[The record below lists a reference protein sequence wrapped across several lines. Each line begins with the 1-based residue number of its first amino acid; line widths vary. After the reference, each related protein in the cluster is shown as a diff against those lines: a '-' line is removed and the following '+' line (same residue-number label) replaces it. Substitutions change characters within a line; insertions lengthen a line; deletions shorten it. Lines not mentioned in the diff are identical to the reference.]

1 MVKETEQ
8 SSIVVKSGIIY
19 QAISGFYYVW
29 SEGESYPT
37 KPRGNFRHQQMK
49 PLVGDRVK
57 FEFDKANEKSNSRL
71 IEIEERY
78 NQLVRP
84 TVANVDYAF
93 VVTSLIE
100 PDFSYNLLDY
110 FLVSV
115 EANHIQPLVLLTK
128 YDLLLKQKGQVEAEK
143 LVQEISKVYKDVG
156 YTVITLDGSEA
167 SVENLTQQIDE
178 GLYVIM
184 GQSGVGKST
193 LLNRLLP
200 DAQIETAAISDA
212 LNRGRH
218 TTREVTLYRF
228 KKGMLADTPGF
239 SAIEFATLEK
249 EELAACFPE
258 IDAASEFC
266 KFRSC
271 LHINEPGCQVKK
283 LLAES
288 KITES
293 RYNNYLQIYERI
305 DQRKPM
311 YRKKNQ

>member
-1 MVKETEQ
+1 MDKATEM
-8 SSIVVKSGIIY
+8 SSIVVKTGIIY

-29 SEGESYPT
+29 SEGESYAT
-37 KPRGNFRHQQMK
+37 KPRGNFRHQQTK
-49 PLVGDRVK
+49 PLVGDVVK
-57 FEFDKANEKSNSRL
+57 FEIDEADSNSNGRL
-71 IEIEERY
+71 IEIQERY
-78 NQLVRP
+78 NELVRP

-115 EANHIQPLVLLTK
+115 EANHIQPLILLTK
-128 YDLLLKQKGQVEAEK
+128 FDLLVKQKGQEEAK
-143 LVQEISKVYKDVG
+143 AVVRKISKLYEKIG
-156 YTVITLDGSEA
+156 YTVVTMDASDK
-167 SVENLTQQIDE
+167 SVERLTEQIE
-178 GLYVIM
+178 AGLYVIM

-200 DAQIETAAISDA
+200 EARIETAAISDA

-228 KKGMLADTPGF
+228 NNGMLADTPGF
-239 SAIEFATLEK
+239 SAIEFASLEK

-258 IDAASEFC
+258 FSEASDRC

-271 LHINEPGCQVKK
+271 LHINEPGCQVKE
-283 LLAES
+283 LLA
-288 KITES
+288 KGQIAES
-293 RYNNYLQIYERI
+293 RYNNYLQIFERI
-305 DQRKPM
+305 EQRKPI
-311 YRKKNQ
+311 YRKKD

>member
-1 MVKETEQ
+1 MNKTTQQRSV
-8 SSIVVKSGIIY
+8 VVKTGIIY

-29 SEGESYPT
+29 SEGESYAT

-49 PLVGDRVK
+49 PLVGDVVQ
-57 FEFDKANEKSNSRL
+57 FEVDEADSTSNSRL
-71 IEIEERY
+71 IEIQERY

-115 EANHIQPLVLLTK
+115 EANHIEPLILLTK
-128 YDLLLKQKGQVEAEK
+128 FDLLLEQKGQVEAK
-143 LVQEISKVYKDVG
+143 RLVNEIKKVYETIG
-156 YTVITLDGSEA
+156 YTVIVLDGSDQ
-167 SVENLTQQIDE
+167 SVEKLTEQIKA

-200 DAQIETAAISDA
+200 EAKIETAAISDA

-228 KKGMLADTPGF
+228 NKGMLADTPGF
-239 SAIEFATLEK
+239 SAIEFASLEK
-249 EELAACFPE
+249 EDLAACFPE
-258 IDAASEFC
+258 IAAASEGC

-271 LHINEPGCQVKK
+271 LHINEPGCQVKQ
-283 LLAES
+283 LFEEGNIAP
-288 KITES
+288 S
-293 RYNNYLQIYERI
+293 RYQNYLQIFERI
-305 DQRKPM
+305 EQRKPV
-311 YRKKNQ
+311 YRKKD

>member
-1 MVKETEQ
+1 MDKATEM
-8 SSIVVKSGIIY
+8 SSIVVKTGIIY

-29 SEGESYPT
+29 SEGESYAT
-37 KPRGNFRHQQMK
+37 KPRGNFRHQQTK
-49 PLVGDRVK
+49 PLVGDVVK
-57 FEFDKANEKSNSRL
+57 FEIDEADSNSNGRM
-71 IEIEERY
+71 IEIQERY
-78 NQLVRP
+78 NELVRP

-115 EANHIQPLVLLTK
+115 EANHIQPLILLTK
-128 YDLLLKQKGQVEAEK
+128 FDLLVKQKGQEEAK
-143 LVQEISKVYKDVG
+143 AVVRKISKLYERIG
-156 YTVITLDGSEA
+156 YTVITMDASDESIERLTEQIEA
-167 SVENLTQQIDE
+167 

-200 DAQIETAAISDA
+200 EARIETAAISDA

-228 KKGMLADTPGF
+228 NKGMLADTPGF
-239 SAIEFATLEK
+239 SAIEFTSLEK

-258 IDAASEFC
+258 FSEASDRC

-271 LHINEPGCQVKK
+271 LHINEPGCQVKE
-283 LLAES
+283 LLA
-288 KITES
+288 KGQIAES
-293 RYNNYLQIYERI
+293 RYNNYLQIFERI
-305 DQRKPM
+305 EQRKPI
-311 YRKKNQ
+311 YRKKD

>member
-1 MVKETEQ
+1 MKKTTEQ

-29 SEGESYPT
+29 SEGESYAT
-37 KPRGNFRHQQMK
+37 KPRGNFRHQQTK
-49 PLVGDRVK
+49 PLVGDIVK
-57 FEFDKANEKSNSRL
+57 FEVDEVDDNSNSRL
-71 IEIEERY
+71 IEIQERY
-78 NQLVRP
+78 NELVRP

-115 EANHIQPLVLLTK
+115 EANNIQPLVLLTK
-128 YDLLLKQKGQVEAEK
+128 YDLLVKQKGQVEAK
-143 LVQEISKVYKDVG
+143 AFVRKISKVYEAIG
-156 YTVITLDGSEA
+156 YTVITLDNSEE
-167 SVENLTQQIDE
+167 SIEKLTGQIE
-178 GLYVIM
+178 AGLYVIM

-200 DAQIETAAISDA
+200 EAKIETAAISDA

-228 KKGMLADTPGF
+228 NKGILADTPGF

-249 EELAACFPE
+249 EELASCFPE
-258 IDAASEFC
+258 IADASEGC

-271 LHINEPGCQVKK
+271 LHINEPDCHVKQ
-283 LLAES
+283 LLTEG
-288 KITES
+288 KIAES
-293 RYNNYLQIYERI
+293 RYKNYLQIFERI
-305 DQRKPM
+305 EQRKPI
-311 YRKKNQ
+311 YRKKD

>member
-1 MVKETEQ
+1 MDKATEM
-8 SSIVVKSGIIY
+8 SSIVVKTGIIY

-29 SEGESYPT
+29 SEGESYAT
-37 KPRGNFRHQQMK
+37 KPRGNFRHQQTK
-49 PLVGDRVK
+49 PLVGDVVK
-57 FEFDKANEKSNSRL
+57 FEIDEADSNSNGRL
-71 IEIEERY
+71 IEIQERY
-78 NQLVRP
+78 NELVRP

-115 EANHIQPLVLLTK
+115 EANHIQPLILLTK
-128 YDLLLKQKGQVEAEK
+128 FDLLVKQKGQEEAK
-143 LVQEISKVYKDVG
+143 AVVRKISKLYERIG
-156 YTVITLDGSEA
+156 YTVITMDASDESIERLTEQIEA
-167 SVENLTQQIDE
+167 

-200 DAQIETAAISDA
+200 EARIETAAISDA

-228 KKGMLADTPGF
+228 NKGMLADTPGF
-239 SAIEFATLEK
+239 SAIEFASLEK

-258 IDAASEFC
+258 FSEASDRC

-271 LHINEPGCQVKK
+271 LHINEPGCQVKE
-283 LLAES
+283 LLA
-288 KITES
+288 KGQIAES
-293 RYNNYLQIYERI
+293 RYNNYLQIFERI
-305 DQRKPM
+305 EQRKPI
-311 YRKKNQ
+311 YRKKD

>member
-1 MVKETEQ
+1 MDKATEM
-8 SSIVVKSGIIY
+8 SSIVVKTGIIY

-29 SEGESYPT
+29 SEGESYAT
-37 KPRGNFRHQQMK
+37 KPRGNFRHQQTK
-49 PLVGDRVK
+49 PLVGDVVK
-57 FEFDKANEKSNSRL
+57 FEIDEADSNSNGRL
-71 IEIEERY
+71 IEIQERY
-78 NQLVRP
+78 NELVRP

-115 EANHIQPLVLLTK
+115 EANHIQPLILLTK
-128 YDLLLKQKGQVEAEK
+128 FDLLVKQKGQEEAK
-143 LVQEISKVYKDVG
+143 AVVRKISKLYERIG
-156 YTVITLDGSEA
+156 YTVITMDASDESIERLTEQIEA
-167 SVENLTQQIDE
+167 

-200 DAQIETAAISDA
+200 EARIETAAISDA

-228 KKGMLADTPGF
+228 NKGMLADTPGF
-239 SAIEFATLEK
+239 SAIEFTSLEK

-258 IDAASEFC
+258 FSEASDRC

-271 LHINEPGCQVKK
+271 LHINEPGCQVKE
-283 LLAES
+283 LLA
-288 KITES
+288 KGQIAES
-293 RYNNYLQIYERI
+293 RYNNYLQIFERI
-305 DQRKPM
+305 EQRKPI
-311 YRKKNQ
+311 YRKKD

>member
-1 MVKETEQ
+1 MDKATEM
-8 SSIVVKSGIIY
+8 SSIVVKTGIIY

-29 SEGESYPT
+29 SEGESYAT
-37 KPRGNFRHQQMK
+37 KPRGNFRHQQTK
-49 PLVGDRVK
+49 PLVGDVVK
-57 FEFDKANEKSNSRL
+57 FEIDEADSNSNGRL
-71 IEIEERY
+71 IEIQERY
-78 NQLVRP
+78 NELVRP

-115 EANHIQPLVLLTK
+115 EANHIQPLILLTK
-128 YDLLLKQKGQVEAEK
+128 FDLLVKQKGQEEAK
-143 LVQEISKVYKDVG
+143 AVVRKISKLYERIG
-156 YTVITLDGSEA
+156 YTVITMDASDE
-167 SVENLTQQIDE
+167 SVERLTEQIE
-178 GLYVIM
+178 AGLYVIM

-200 DAQIETAAISDA
+200 EARIETAAISDA

-228 KKGMLADTPGF
+228 NKGMLADTPGF
-239 SAIEFATLEK
+239 SAIEFTSLEK

-258 IDAASEFC
+258 FSEASDRC

-271 LHINEPGCQVKK
+271 LHINEPGCQVKE
-283 LLAES
+283 LLA
-288 KITES
+288 KGQIAES
-293 RYNNYLQIYERI
+293 RYNNYLQIFERI
-305 DQRKPM
+305 EQRKPI
-311 YRKKNQ
+311 YRKKD

>member
-1 MVKETEQ
+1 MDKATEM
-8 SSIVVKSGIIY
+8 SSIVVKTGIIY

-29 SEGESYPT
+29 SEGESYAT
-37 KPRGNFRHQQMK
+37 KPRGNFRHQQTK
-49 PLVGDRVK
+49 PLVGDVVK
-57 FEFDKANEKSNSRL
+57 FEIDEADSNSNGRL
-71 IEIEERY
+71 IEIQERY
-78 NQLVRP
+78 NELVRP

-115 EANHIQPLVLLTK
+115 EANHIQPLILLTK
-128 YDLLLKQKGQVEAEK
+128 FDLLVKQKGQEEAK
-143 LVQEISKVYKDVG
+143 AVVRKISKLYEKIG
-156 YTVITLDGSEA
+156 YTVITMDASEE
-167 SVENLTQQIDE
+167 SVERLTEQIE
-178 GLYVIM
+178 AGLYVIM

-200 DAQIETAAISDA
+200 EARIETAAISDA

-228 KKGMLADTPGF
+228 NKGMLADTPGF
-239 SAIEFATLEK
+239 SAIEFASLEK

-258 IDAASEFC
+258 FSEASDRC

-271 LHINEPGCQVKK
+271 LHINEPGCQVKE
-283 LLAES
+283 LLA
-288 KITES
+288 KGQIAES
-293 RYNNYLQIYERI
+293 RYNNYLQIFERI
-305 DQRKPM
+305 EQRKPI
-311 YRKKNQ
+311 YRKKD

>member
-1 MVKETEQ
+1 MDKATEM
-8 SSIVVKSGIIY
+8 SSIVVKTGFIY

-29 SEGESYPT
+29 SEGESYAT
-37 KPRGNFRHQQMK
+37 KPRGNFRHQQTK
-49 PLVGDRVK
+49 PLVGDVVK
-57 FEFDKANEKSNSRL
+57 FEIDEADSNSNGRL
-71 IEIEERY
+71 IEIQERY
-78 NQLVRP
+78 NELVRP

-115 EANHIQPLVLLTK
+115 EANHIQPLILLTK
-128 YDLLLKQKGQVEAEK
+128 FDLLVKQKGQEEAK
-143 LVQEISKVYKDVG
+143 AVVRKISKLYEKIG
-156 YTVITLDGSEA
+156 YTVITMDASEE
-167 SVENLTQQIDE
+167 SVERLTEQIE
-178 GLYVIM
+178 AGLYVIM

-200 DAQIETAAISDA
+200 EARIETAAISDA

-228 KKGMLADTPGF
+228 NKGMLADTPGF
-239 SAIEFATLEK
+239 SAIEFASLEK

-258 IDAASEFC
+258 FSEASDRC

-271 LHINEPGCQVKK
+271 LHINEPGCQVKE
-283 LLAES
+283 LLA
-288 KITES
+288 KGQIAES
-293 RYNNYLQIYERI
+293 RYNNYLQIFERI
-305 DQRKPM
+305 EQRKPI
-311 YRKKNQ
+311 YRKKD

>member
-1 MVKETEQ
+1 MNKTTQQTSV
-8 SSIVVKSGIIY
+8 VVKTGIIY

-29 SEGESYPT
+29 SEGESYAT

-49 PLVGDRVK
+49 PLVGDVVQ
-57 FEFDKANEKSNSRL
+57 FEVDEADSTSNSRL
-71 IEIEERY
+71 IEIQERY

-115 EANHIQPLVLLTK
+115 EANHIEPLILLTK
-128 YDLLLKQKGQVEAEK
+128 FDLLLEQKGQVEAK
-143 LVQEISKVYKDVG
+143 RLVNEIKKVYETIG
-156 YTVITLDGSEA
+156 YTVIVLDGSDH
-167 SVENLTQQIDE
+167 SVEKLTEQIKA

-200 DAQIETAAISDA
+200 EAKIETAAISDA

-228 KKGMLADTPGF
+228 NKGMLADTPGF
-239 SAIEFATLEK
+239 SAIEFASLEK
-249 EELAACFPE
+249 EDLAACFPE
-258 IDAASEFC
+258 IAAASEGC

-271 LHINEPGCQVKK
+271 LHINEPGCQVKQ
-283 LLAES
+283 LFEERNIAP
-288 KITES
+288 S
-293 RYNNYLQIYERI
+293 RYQNYLQIFERI
-305 DQRKPM
+305 EQRKPV
-311 YRKKNQ
+311 YRKKD

>member
-1 MVKETEQ
+1 MDKATEM
-8 SSIVVKSGIIY
+8 SSIVVKTGIIY

-29 SEGESYPT
+29 SEGESYAT
-37 KPRGNFRHQQMK
+37 KPRGNFRHQQTK
-49 PLVGDRVK
+49 PLVGDVVK
-57 FEFDKANEKSNSRL
+57 FEIDEADSNSNGRM
-71 IEIEERY
+71 IEIQERY
-78 NQLVRP
+78 NELVRP

-115 EANHIQPLVLLTK
+115 EANHIQPLILLTK
-128 YDLLLKQKGQVEAEK
+128 FDLLVKQKGQEEAK
-143 LVQEISKVYKDVG
+143 AVVRKISKLYERIG
-156 YTVITLDGSEA
+156 YTVITMDASDESIERLTEQIEA
-167 SVENLTQQIDE
+167 

-200 DAQIETAAISDA
+200 EARIETAAISDA

-228 KKGMLADTPGF
+228 NKGMLADTPGF
-239 SAIEFATLEK
+239 SAIEFASLEK

-258 IDAASEFC
+258 FSEASDRC

-271 LHINEPGCQVKK
+271 LHINEPGCQVKE
-283 LLAES
+283 LLA
-288 KITES
+288 KGQIAES
-293 RYNNYLQIYERI
+293 RYNNYLQIFERI
-305 DQRKPM
+305 EQRKPI
-311 YRKKNQ
+311 YRKKD